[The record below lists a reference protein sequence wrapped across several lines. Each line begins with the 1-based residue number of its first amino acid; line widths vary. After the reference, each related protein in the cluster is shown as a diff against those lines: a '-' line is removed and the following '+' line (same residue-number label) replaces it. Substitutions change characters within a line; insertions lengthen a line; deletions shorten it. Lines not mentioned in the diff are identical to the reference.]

1 MSDENKRKRLDSKS
15 EIEMI
20 PCLNNWACVSWSV
33 LNSLF
38 PKWPYTEQKNRE
50 GQVKGVRMKTCA
62 VVVKYDHNILV
73 LTVSN
78 KIKYSVHFRA
88 DATVSASHNVLVLV
102 FSSHHLCLR
111 SRLTSYKGLH

>member
-1 MSDENKRKRLDSKS
+1 MSDENKRKRHDSKS

-20 PCLNNWACVSWSV
+20 PCLNNWACASWSV
-33 LNSLF
+33 LNSLS

-50 GQVKGVRMKTCA
+50 GQVKGVRVKTCA
-62 VVVKYDHNILV
+62 VLVKYDRDILV

-88 DATVSASHNVLVLV
+88 AATMSASHNVLVLV
-102 FSSHHLCLR
+102 FFSHPLCLR
-111 SRLTSYKGLH
+111 PRLTSYKGLH